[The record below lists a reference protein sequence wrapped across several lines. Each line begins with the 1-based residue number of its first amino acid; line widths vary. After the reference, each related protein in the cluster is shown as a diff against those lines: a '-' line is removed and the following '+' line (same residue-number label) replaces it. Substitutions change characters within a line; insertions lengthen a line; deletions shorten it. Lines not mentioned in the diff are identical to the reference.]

1 MSDQNQ
7 EQLTPVTKDCAKA
20 PINPRWALKLSV
32 ITLVI
37 FIVGAWGFWDASSV
51 YPKRGERYAQWA
63 KWQYLEQS
71 KRANSEDFGIFIRDT
86 SIPNPS
92 DEYTRLYEPETQ
104 TRNLGDSQDS
114 SSSRN
119 LRASMLVAR
128 MNWLDALKV
137 LGHLD
142 PQYTT
147 IDSPERELE
156 TLKME
161 WQTAKQ
167 PKPLSNLDLIVQW
180 MIMAICWTVALLMFV
195 HILKVKSKKYA
206 WDSSEMAFTLPNG
219 AVITPDDLEEVD
231 KRKWDKF
238 IVFLKIK
245 SSHSSLG
252 GKEISVDTY
261 QHLYVEDWILAM
273 EEKAFP
279 SQEDETE
286 TETAPAQSNDS
297 SESPDLS
304 ASED

>member
-1 MSDQNQ
+1 MSDQKQ
-7 EQLTPVTKDCAKA
+7 EQLSPVTSDCAKA

-32 ITLVI
+32 ITIVI

-86 SIPNPS
+86 SVANPS
-92 DEYTRLYEPETQ
+92 EEYTRLNEPETQ
-104 TRNLGDSQDS
+104 TRNLTDAQDS
-114 SSSRN
+114 SSNRN

-137 LGHLD
+137 IGHLD
-142 PQYTT
+142 PEYTVIET
-147 IDSPERELE
+147 PERELE
-156 TLKME
+156 TLKLE
-161 WQTAKQ
+161 WQSAKL
-167 PKPLSNLDLIVQW
+167 PKPLSNFDLIVQW
-180 MIMAICWTVALLMFV
+180 MIMAVCWTVALLMFV
-195 HILKVKSKKYA
+195 HILKVKTKKYA
-206 WDSSEMAFTLPNG
+206 WVSDTMALTLPNG
-219 AVITPDDLEEVD
+219 GTITPDDLEEVD

-245 SSHSSLG
+245 SSHDSLG

-261 QHLYVEDWILAM
+261 QHLYVEEWILAM

-279 SQEDETE
+279 SQEDENE
-286 TETAPAQSNDS
+286 AETAPAQSNDS
-297 SESPDLS
+297 SEPSDSS
-304 ASED
+304 ATED